1 MRQISRSILMVAAA
15 ILLAACSFIELT
27 KEGEKVRLVE
37 TGEIMGCKYLGQVTA
52 SVADRVGI
60 VGRKEES
67 VQENVNVLARNAAA
81 DMGGDTAKP
90 ADNLKEG
97 KQKFDVYRCQSK

>member
-1 MRQISRSILMVAAA
+1 MFVKRSV
-15 ILLAACSFIELT
+15 LLVFAVGTLSACSFVELS

-37 TGEIMGCKYLGQVTA
+37 TGEITGCKSLGQVTA
-52 SVADRVGI
+52 SVANQIGF

-67 VQENVNVLARNAAA
+67 IQENVNTLGRNAAA
-81 DMGGDTAKP
+81 ELGGDTIKA

-97 KQKFDVYRCQSK
+97 KQKFDVYRCKSN